1 MALTIEGRKIERV
14 AIVDDEKESRE
25 SYGYSIE
32 DMGIAPV
39 FELGPLRNLES
50 SLKEIHAKA
59 DAIICDYHLRIR
71 SYSPFDGDQ
80 LVALSNI
87 GRFPALLCTTYDDAD
102 ITLLRSKR
110 RFIPILLRPSTYNP
124 DTIVR
129 GFERC
134 LKESAGKY
142 NPSRKPWRTLVR
154 ITQVDES
161 GEYFYI
167 VVPGWNA
174 DQKNRSILR
183 ICAIAIRQNRN

>member
-1 MALTIEGRKIERV
+1 M
-14 AIVDDEKESRE
+14 
-25 SYGYSIE
+25 
-32 DMGIAPV
+32 
-39 FELGPLRNLES
+39 RNLES

-174 DQKNRSILR
+174 DQKIR
-183 ICAIAIRQNRN
+183 IYFADLPPLLSGKIETDMRFYAQVNIGADSADELYVCEWEVQ